1 MSHTSSNNVQPS
13 DVMFFFRAPEFVA
26 FDEPVTPVRTAL
38 GLDVRKSQPP
48 ATAGMMLTVS
58 PSGTGVSRPCK

>member
-1 MSHTSSNNVQPS
+1 
-13 DVMFFFRAPEFVA
+13 VMFFFRAPEFVA